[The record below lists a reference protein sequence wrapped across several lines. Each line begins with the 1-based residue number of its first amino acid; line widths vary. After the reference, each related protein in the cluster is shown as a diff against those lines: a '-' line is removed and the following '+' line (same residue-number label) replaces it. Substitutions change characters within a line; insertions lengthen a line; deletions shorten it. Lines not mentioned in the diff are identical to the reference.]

1 MMVERDRISQLMQI
15 AESLRQRS
23 SSIDTE
29 LPDYEYPETIAL
41 CP

>member
-1 MMVERDRISQLMQI
+1 MVERDRISQLMEI
-15 AESLRQRS
+15 AESLRQRF
-23 SSIDTE
+23 SSIGTE